1 MTFLDICSLT
11 DRVCGVTPPQHNI
24 FRSFGRH
31 HSNDLISIILLHL
44 NTSNVN
50 PDYLMY
56 GEARNLREGWKTI
69 LFDHIEGYFRRILLR
84 HPDGLR
90 FGDDPWNELSN
101 CEVTIL

>member
-1 MTFLDICSLT
+1 M
-11 DRVCGVTPPQHNI
+11 RNYAPQHNI

-56 GEARNLREGWKTI
+56 GEARNVRECWKTI
-69 LFDHIEGYFRRILLR
+69 LFDHIEGYRRLQTETFSINT
-84 HPDGLR
+84 D
-90 FGDDPWNELSN
+90 
-101 CEVTIL
+101 